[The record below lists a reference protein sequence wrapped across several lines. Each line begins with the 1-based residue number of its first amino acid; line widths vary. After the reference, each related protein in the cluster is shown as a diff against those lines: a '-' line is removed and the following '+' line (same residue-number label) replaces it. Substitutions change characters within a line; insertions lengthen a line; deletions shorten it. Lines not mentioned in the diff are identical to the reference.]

1 MQTARAPR
9 HSAFTTSVPR
19 LIGGVSPAS
28 GSSTTPFT
36 FHHMTEAD
44 ANDTTYTDGKE
55 YAFTSAL
62 AKGVHTFLF
71 RTTDTT
77 SDAVQTAT
85 QTGPDNS

>member
-1 MQTARAPR
+1 
-9 HSAFTTSVPR
+9 
-19 LIGGVSPAS
+19 
-28 GSSTTPFT
+28 
-36 FHHMTEAD
+36 MTEAD